1 MYALH
6 RLWFAEAWCLCHQ
19 RVMPTS
25 FFILQRFFMRVDQVM
40 VRVSDTRIYYEVRL
54 LNGGFTAQVE
64 KSLVSKQG
72 ICKQTCMHCCQ
83 NREFVNKPHTHLHV
97 CACSL
102 IDMHMHMKTRTH
114 THTHTCT
121 LLCCCD
127 HHVLRRDYMWNI
139 CLDLGRTAPSLP
151 CIYSL
156 LFMPLPARLFVCV
169 CMHGYICV

>member
-1 MYALH
+1 MLCTACGLLKHDVCDISAWCRPVSSYCSDSSCAWTRSWFASLTPGYTMRWGFWTEVLLH
-6 RLWFAEAWCLCHQ
+6 RWK
-19 RVMPTS
+19 
-25 FFILQRFFMRVDQVM
+25 
-40 VRVSDTRIYYEVRL
+40 
-54 LNGGFTAQVE
+54 N
-64 KSLVSKQG
+64 
-72 ICKQTCMHCCQ
+72 HCCQ

-102 IDMHMHMKTRTH
+102 IDMHMHMKTH

-151 CIYSL
+151 SIYSL
-156 LFMPLPARLFVCV
+156 LFMPLPVRLFVCV